1 MADSA
6 GVMLGSSA
14 AEASV
19 EERVREAEKARQWY
33 EGEGAGV
40 ERCRRVGATRERARD
55 EDEDD
60 EVMADR
66 DAAVVRRALRAARR
80 QAVQII
86 LRW

>member
-1 MADSA
+1 
-6 GVMLGSSA
+6 MLGSSA

-33 EGEGAGV
+33 EGEGEGAGV

-55 EDEDD
+55 EDDED

-86 LRW
+86 F